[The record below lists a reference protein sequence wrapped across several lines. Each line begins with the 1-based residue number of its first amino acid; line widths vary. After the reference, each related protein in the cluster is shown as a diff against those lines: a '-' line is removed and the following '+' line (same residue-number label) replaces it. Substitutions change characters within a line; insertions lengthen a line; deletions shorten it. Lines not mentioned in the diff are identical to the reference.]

1 MANLDKVEAQ
11 SKFDRAM
18 KEPLMH
24 TAKGVSEME
33 FPCVRPEWKEILRGA
48 RLTPHQIGRLI
59 ERILAAKSISQKE
72 LASLRG
78 NTKTNV
84 SNMLRNP
91 GRRVESLKEVL
102 SYLTGLEFTE
112 TRHRI
117 E

>member
-1 MANLDKVEAQ
+1 MTNPEKVEGA

-24 TAKGVSEME
+24 TTENVSEME
-33 FPCVRPEWKEILRGA
+33 FPCVRPEWREILRGA
-48 RLTPHQIGRLI
+48 CLTPRQIGQLI

-78 NTKTNV
+78 NTRANV

-91 GRRVESLKEVL
+91 ERRVESLKEVL
-102 SYLTGLEFTE
+102 SRLTGLECTE
-112 TRHRI
+112 TRYRV